1 MLVKILSC
9 SALLSV
15 GSCYV
20 LCMLA
25 MYVFTVSSCVWV
37 CNGVEALKGPHSLCP
52 LEISTPLRTRSWIQ
66 WTHILPTYIINSR
79 SQQILMCFN

>member
-1 MLVKILSC
+1 MLVKILSF

-25 MYVFTVSSCVWV
+25 IYVFTVSSCVWV
-37 CNGVEALKGPHSLCP
+37 HNGVEVLKGPCSLCSVK
-52 LEISTPLRTRSWIQ
+52 ISTPLQARTQ
-66 WTHILPTYIINSR
+66 LDTVNTYIANIHSK
-79 SQQILMCFN
+79 